1 MNTAIDPPTISETFA
16 ADAVRYSG
24 TSDGVR
30 LSGVSGGAAPLN
42 VRYDAATRSYTLAV
56 PGGAETTLAT
66 PTATNQLFDTFR
78 STDANGSNDV
88 RMIKIGASSLAATRF
103 VGGGIWLRTSGPAT
117 ALLTQPQSFVFGV
130 ATPAADVP
138 ITGSASFAVVLNA
151 QSKISSFSAS
161 DFAGSGLFNA
171 NFATGQFTVSGTA
184 TARLGSAGT
193 APFILY
199 APFSGSGSI
208 LGTNRNLTGNILLD
222 STGSASNQIL
232 TGRFFGPGAAEVGA
246 AFGNQT
252 SGSDGFVVGT
262 LIGRRGTTAPVV
274 ETLSNL
280 IGAGSLRYPLFSV
293 RVDRSGQTMGRPPS
307 VEFNGGLELNVTI
320 DPSAQTFD
328 FGGNFPVGPSDRVA
342 AESDG
347 RFTVF
352 RRNDNQGPV
361 TISVYNQGSSNT
373 ELPLDF
379 VTLALING
387 QSARPFGLQSLQSF
401 IPLAGRASFNGVF
414 YGSAFSA
421 GLADLYGLRGL
432 ATLSADFGAQTIGG
446 SFTAAATFQGTTTDL
461 GRFTLA
467 NGRIGQFNAP
477 NPNARP
483 DNLFSADISGS
494 PGTIGSL
501 FGNFYG
507 PAVDELGAVV
517 QLVTPGP
524 GVALLGQG
532 VIVAKRGAVDGT
544 PAPPAP
550 PAPTPP
556 ANASLDPLTQNDS
569 FAASAQRASAVYPG
583 NGTSPASATAVPLNV
598 RYDAATQSYTVS
610 EGGDSTTFAPGDRVA
625 SNRLADIFR
634 TTGSS
639 GTDTVQLTPTGAR
652 SAVGARFVAG
662 GIWTRDVNAGGIRS
676 LVSRSFVFGIPT
688 VSADIPTTG
697 TASFGVLLN
706 GVQPV
711 GQTDSTLPDLFQV
724 NGSGLLSANFASG
737 TITGNGAVYARIP
750 GFSGSATNL
759 SPSSFEYSGTFF
771 NGRVR
776 GNLIINGF
784 TGGSGSADG
793 SFFGPGAAEI
803 GLSYGV
809 TSGTPIRSGAGVIT
823 GTRANSA
830 PAFETLT
837 SLLSDVSLQGVE
849 APLSIPAPGQSA
861 PPQSQSPI
869 QNRSFFVGSGYDR
882 FNFGVAFEPS
892 DAVPAE
898 SDARFMTFRKTN
910 SSGVTTLRVYRAG
923 SSNTELA
930 LSYASLATSDFVST
944 TGSGR
949 FSSTSSF
956 GLPTD
961 YASLPRTGTGNYTGV
976 AYGSGYVPGPQNEVY
991 ALTGTTSLTFDWGAS
1006 TFGGSLALSARNEGT
1021 GINEALSAIAFSNGV
1036 LNRDVSFFS
1045 STLSGVSGTS
1055 GDLRGSFFGP
1065 LGQELGASFLL
1076 TTPISAGALQAQG
1089 AIVGKRN

>member
-1 MNTAIDPPTISETFA
+1 
-16 ADAVRYSG
+16 VRYTG
-24 TSDGVR
+24 TSNGQS
-30 LSGVSGGAAPLN
+30 LSGVSGGVAPLE
-42 VRYDAATRSYTLAV
+42 VRYDAATQRYTLAV
-56 PGGAETTLAT
+56 PGGAETALGT

-78 STDANGSNDV
+78 SSDANGSNDV
-88 RMIKIGASSLAATRF
+88 RMIKVGANSLAGTRF
-103 VGGGIWLRTSGPAT
+103 VGGGSWLRTSGPTT
-117 ALLTQPQSFVFGV
+117 ALLTQPQSFIFGV

-138 ITGSASFAVVLNA
+138 LTGSASFAVVLNA
-151 QSKISSFSAS
+151 QQQSSSFSPF
-161 DFAGSGLFNA
+161 DYAGSGLFNA
-171 NFATGQFTVSGTA
+171 DFGAGQFTVSGTT
-184 TARLGSAGT
+184 TARLGTIGT
-193 APFILY
+193 ARAIRY
-199 APFSGSGSI
+199 GSFSGSGSI
-208 LGTNRNLTGNILLD
+208 SGTNRSLTGNIMLD
-222 STGSASNQIL
+222 FTGSGSNQIL

-252 SGSDGFVVGT
+252 PVSDGFVVGT

-274 ETLSNL
+274 ETLSSL
-280 IGAGSLRYPLFSV
+280 IGAGSLPYPLISV
-293 RVDRSGQTMGRPPS
+293 RVDRSGQTMGLPPS
-307 VEFNGGLELNVTI
+307 VEFNGGLELNVAI

-347 RFTVF
+347 RFTVY
-352 RRNDNQGPV
+352 RREGNQGPV
-361 TISVYNQGSSNT
+361 TTSIYNQGSSNT

-379 VTLALING
+379 VSLALFGG
-387 QSARPFGLQSLQSF
+387 QTAVPFGFQSLQSF

-421 GLADLYGLRGL
+421 GLADVYGLRGL

-477 NPNARP
+477 NPTARP
-483 DNLFSADISGS
+483 GNVFTAGISGA

-524 GVALLGQG
+524 GVVLLGQG
-532 VIVAKRGAVDGT
+532 VIVAKRGVIDGT
-544 PAPPAP
+544 PAPPPP

-583 NGTSPASATAVPLNV
+583 NGTSPVSANDVPLNV
-598 RYDAATQSYTVS
+598 RYDAATQSYTVT
-610 EGGDSTTFAPGDRVA
+610 EGSDSTIFAPGDRVA

-634 TTGSS
+634 TTGSN
-639 GTDTVQLTPTGAR
+639 GADTIQLTPTGTR

-662 GIWTRDVNAGGIRS
+662 GIWSRDATAGGIRS
-676 LVSRSFVFGIPT
+676 LQMRSFVFGIPT
-688 VSADIPTTG
+688 LSADIPTTG
-697 TASFGVLLN
+697 AASFGVLLN
-706 GVQPV
+706 GVTPI
-711 GQTDSTLPDLFQV
+711 GQTGSTLPDLLQV
-724 NGSGLLSANFASG
+724 NGSGLLSVNFA
-737 TITGNGAVYARIP
+737 TRMITGNGALYTRIP
-750 GFSGSATNL
+750 GFGGSAPSL
-759 SPSSFEYSGTFF
+759 SPSNFEYSGNFF
-771 NGRVR
+771 SGRVR

-784 TGGSGSADG
+784 TGGSGSANG

-803 GLSYGV
+803 GLSYSV
-809 TSGTPIRSGAGVIT
+809 TSGTPIRSGVGVIT
-823 GTRANSA
+823 GTRGTTA

-837 SLLSDVSLQGVE
+837 GLLSDVLLQGVE
-849 APLSIPAPGQSA
+849 APLRIPAPGQTASVQ
-861 PPQSQSPI
+861 PPSGL
-869 QNRSFFVGSGYDR
+869 QNRLSFVGMGFDR
-882 FNFGVAFEPS
+882 FNFNGAFEPAN
-892 DAVPAE
+892 AVPAE
-898 SDARFMTFRKTN
+898 SDARFITFRKTD
-910 SSGVTTLRVYRAG
+910 SSGVSTVRVYRAG
-923 SSNTELA
+923 TGNTELP
-930 LSYASLATSDFVST
+930 LSYASLALLDFLPA
-944 TGSGR
+944 TGGGR
-949 FSSTSSF
+949 LSSTFSF

-961 YASLPRTGTGNYTGV
+961 FASLPRTGTGSYSGV
-976 AYGSGYVPGPQNEVY
+976 AYGSGFVPGPQNEVY

-1006 TFGGSLALSARNEGT
+1006 TFGGSIALSARNEGT